1 MDRDAFWTMAL
12 VQQPG
17 FIHDPFQQQHANC
30 EQALYGNYVC
40 PHGGHAVNNHD
51 AEYRARRKRALV
63 RMHYQHQRIALQ
75 RRAVA

>member
-1 MDRDAFWTMAL
+1 MAL

-17 FIHDPFQQQHANC
+17 FIHDPFQQPQHANC
-30 EQALYGNYVC
+30 EQAFYGDYAVNYAC
-40 PHGGHAVNNHD
+40 PHSGHTVNNHHD

-75 RRAVA
+75 RHAVA